1 MELTA
6 IALWLNT
13 AFAGFDEAI
22 AVGVHSLY
30 TGAGWLFTPL
40 LTFISILGDGGA
52 CLIIFSACLIP
63 FKKYRKLGTA
73 MLLGL
78 GIGALLT
85 NLWLKPAVFR
95 PRPYT
100 WDGSVFQQIWITMGQ
115 HMESDFSF
123 PSGHTTA
130 AMAASTG
137 CFLAGKRRISWTA
150 FFFAIVMG
158 ISRIYLGVHY
168 ASDVLGGFFAGGIG
182 GVVGYV
188 ITLYLPRKYYEF
200 NTPRKLNFSRKKGKH
215 ER

>member
-13 AFAGFDEAI
+13 AFAGFDEAV
-22 AVGVHSLY
+22 ALGVHQLY
-30 TGAGWLFTPL
+30 VGAGWLFTPL
-40 LTFISILGDGGA
+40 LTFISILGDGGV

-63 FKKYRKLGTA
+63 FKKSRKLGTA

-78 GIGALLT
+78 GVGALLT

-100 WDGSVFQQIWITMGQ
+100 WDGSVFQQIWITMGE
-115 HMESDFSF
+115 HMESDYSF

-130 AMAASTG
+130 AMAAATG
-137 CFLAGKRRISWTA
+137 CFLAGNRKYSWTA
-150 FFFAIVMG
+150 FFFAIAMG
-158 ISRIYLGVHY
+158 VSRVYLGVHY
-168 ASDVLGGFFAGGIG
+168 ASDVLGGFVAGGFG

-188 ITLYLPRKYYEF
+188 ITVFLPRAYYEM
-200 NTPRKLNFSRKKGKH
+200 NVPLKLPSRQKGRH